1 MFAESAGI
9 PESMNW
15 EAIKNDLGRAA
26 PFIAGLLGV
35 TGPAGA
41 VAGAILSATLGTP
54 SDPDAVHAALAADPQ
69 ALEKVRL
76 AEINNAGA
84 IRLAMI
90 QNANEQAATNTAMAS
105 HPWLIGWRAILG
117 YACALAVAWQLF
129 LLPIVIFFLGLA
141 HLPVAAPEFNFKVLL
156 SLLGTLLGAA
166 TWHLAEGAL
175 NGRNQATQV
184 SGGG

>member
-1 MFAESAGI
+1 MANAVS
-9 PESMNW
+9 W
-15 EAIKNDLGRAA
+15 EAIKKDLASAA
-26 PFIAGLLGV
+26 PFIAGLLDV

-54 SDPDAVHAALAADPQ
+54 SEPDAVHAALAADPQ

-90 QNANEQAATNTAMAS
+90 QNANEQAATNTAMAA

-129 LLPIVIFFLGLA
+129 LLPIVVFFVGLGGSQ
-141 HLPVAAPEFNFKVLL
+141 VAVPEFNFKVLL

-175 NGRNQATQV
+175 AARNLPSQG
-184 SGGG
+184 SG